1 LTLAEYDHY
10 LDLLE
15 DEAASQDVELAARLR
30 QARQDRGSER
40 MAFRDYLRQRSLND
54 GEIQH

>member
-1 LTLAEYDHY
+1 MAEYDHY